1 MWSLMIRS
9 PESVLR
15 EYPLKRGLNTLG
27 RSDEVDV
34 YIEDDSAS
42 RMHAQI
48 TFNSEDN
55 HLELKDLKS
64 TNGTYVNGK
73 IIDHLVILEHKD
85 QIRIGRHLLTVISNQ
100 KRKVT
105 RALSDQTKSVVTGD
119 LMISSIDNYAVLL
132 HDIGRQLVNIPELDR
147 AFETISQT
155 IKQMI
160 GAEDCLIVL
169 ADQTDLL
176 IRYDI
181 PSETLK
187 EVIEQNSATIFSIRN
202 TSVEN
207 EENAIPHSMLLVPV
221 TIDEEVAGLIWAT
234 KLSDPFGFSY
244 ESDLQLVIAVSHQVG
259 LSIQRHRVE
268 QELLH
273 NAYHDSLTGLSNR
286 ALFVDRLR
294 ESLIRAERNKDYKFA
309 VLFMDIDNFK
319 VVNDSLGHEAGDKLL
334 ISMAQRLVD
343 NLRKLDAISRFD
355 TVARF
360 GGDEFA
366 ILLDDILDERS
377 ALLVANRLHDLLS
390 EPFNIKGK
398 SVYVTNSIGITINT
412 LGYKAPEDMLRDAD
426 IAMYRAKELGKARVE
441 IYDSVMHNMLLN
453 RLTLE
458 TDLRKGMQ
466 SNEFRLYYQ
475 PIISLE
481 TGKIVG
487 LEGLLR
493 WHSKERGLMY
503 PGQFLMAMDTTGLL
517 NTLDDWVL
525 KEAFRDASLINQLFP
540 SDPPIYLSVNISDQ
554 LIRNQELEVMLEQY
568 LKEHNVDVSSIK
580 IEITERAG
588 IDDDDET
595 LEMLKR
601 IREKGVGILLD
612 DFGTGYSTLAY
623 LLQFP
628 VESLKI
634 DQTFVH
640 MLTKNPDGYKIIET
654 LKALS
659 KHLGISLIAE
669 GIETTGQLKLLK
681 ELECDYGQGFLFSKA
696 VELKTAISL
705 IKKNLKEE

>member
-9 PESVLR
+9 PKSDLR
-15 EYPLKRGLNTLG
+15 EYPLKHGINTLG
-27 RSDEVDV
+27 RNDEVDI

-42 RMHAQI
+42 RYHAQI
-48 TFNSEDN
+48 TYNAEDN
-55 HLELKDLKS
+55 YLEIKDLKS
-64 TNGTYVNGK
+64 TNGTFVNGK
-73 IIDHLVILEHKD
+73 QVDTPLTLLHKD
-85 QIRIGRHLLTVISNQ
+85 QVRIGRHLLTVISNQ
-100 KRKVT
+100 ERNAT
-105 RALSDQTKSVVTGD
+105 QTLTDQTKSVVTGD
-119 LMISSIDNYAVLL
+119 LMISTIDNYAVLL
-132 HDIGRQLVNIPELDR
+132 HDIGRQLVSIPELDR
-147 AFETISQT
+147 AFTTISQT

-169 ADQTDLL
+169 ANQADTL

-181 PSETLK
+181 PQETLE
-187 EVIEQNSATIFSIRN
+187 EVIEQHSATIFSILQ
-202 TSVEN
+202 TSLET
-207 EENAIPHSMLLVPV
+207 EENGRPHSMLLVPV
-221 TIDEEVAGLIWAT
+221 IIDEEVAGLIWAT
-234 KLSDPFGFSY
+234 KRSDPFGFSY

-259 LSIQRHRVE
+259 LSIQRNRVE

-294 ESLIRAERNKDYKFA
+294 ESLFRAQRNKNYKFA

-319 VVNDSLGHEAGDKLL
+319 VINDSLGHSAGDKLL

-366 ILLDDILDERS
+366 ILLDDIVDERS

-390 EPFNIKGK
+390 EPFTIKGK
-398 SVYVTNSIGITINT
+398 SVFVTNSIGITINT
-412 LGYKAPEDMLRDAD
+412 LGYEQPEDMLRDAD
-426 IAMYRAKELGKARVE
+426 IAMYRAKELGKSRVE
-441 IYDSVMHNMLLN
+441 IYDNVMHNMLIN
-453 RLTLE
+453 RLSLE
-458 TDLRKGMQ
+458 TDLRKGMK
-466 SNEFRLYYQ
+466 SNEFKLYYQ
-475 PIISLE
+475 PIISLK
-481 TGKIVG
+481 TKKVVG

-517 NTLDDWVL
+517 NSMDELVL
-525 KEAFRDASLINQLFP
+525 NQAFRDAVKINQLFP
-540 SDPPIYLSVNISDQ
+540 TDPPIYLSVNMSSH
-554 LIRNQELEVMLEQY
+554 LIKNPELCNILKQY
-568 LKEHNVDVSSIK
+568 FEKHKLKASSIK
-580 IEITERAG
+580 IEITERDG
-588 IDDDDET
+588 INDDEKT
-595 LEMLKR
+595 LEMLKSVK
-601 IREKGVGILLD
+601 EMGVGVLLD
-612 DFGTGYSTLAY
+612 DFGTGYSTLSY

-640 MLTKNPDGYKIIET
+640 MLTKNRDGYKIIET

-659 KHLGISLIAE
+659 SHLGINLIAE
-669 GIETTGQLKLLK
+669 GIETKEQLELLK
-681 ELECDYGQGFLFSKA
+681 ELDCDFGQGYLFSRAIEFKA
-696 VELKTAISL
+696 VTEF
-705 IKKNLKEE
+705 IKKNF